1 MAQDVTIE
9 ILIQKLKSERYLL
22 SKQPILR
29 KINYVL
35 KEEPTEFG
43 YGQNNTFVI
52 EVVSVIADS
61 GMVQEFQHG
70 EDREY
75 QSNDF
80 LGVADTAVESLDC
93 LLSLLVTISHKLV
106 TSTKLLQTLL
116 TPVVMLCASH
126 SEHFLWTNPQS
137 VDKAEKLLEVVC
149 TVCGCS
155 HISEVLASNEAITYS
170 SPQLAKPMLD
180 ILKEK
185 LTQNNWRKNPAM
197 KEVFK
202 WLLFNIKHPC
212 LSEHL
217 SNVLPPSLLFV
228 DDHTTEHKVLGIRC
242 LNHIADNV
250 PPTELKRYGRADVL
264 YDALKHLIYNR
275 ELEIIE
281 VLHPCVLSL
290 LESQEPNPSA
300 SERLK
305 KPGKYDEF
313 YQKIVIDMEQEQ
325 MLALRK
331 IYSRHILS
339 YIDKLGI
346 TVIRHFKHTLQVL
359 LEYIITDSDPDET
372 ARKNCLCAL
381 KKLIIVAWPRIDGH
395 CEDILK
401 TLLHFLC
408 DVSIDLQ
415 NSPNK
420 VKEDLLELTTECLHY
435 LKRASSLKFKE
446 LTDDLLD
453 LDPSFPGYLVIK
465 EIIQPTLNTQ

>member
-250 PPTELKRYGRADVL
+250 P
-264 YDALKHLIYNR
+264 
-275 ELEIIE
+275 
-281 VLHPCVLSL
+281 
-290 LESQEPNPSA
+290 
-300 SERLK
+300 
-305 KPGKYDEF
+305 GKYDEF